1 MLDGEVDSYSS
12 KDTVGKDMLMI
23 ADLTETAMERE
34 QAMLVKRKTMRCAT
48 VQAYVKGYSRK
59 GKALFDLSRLDEDRC

>member
-1 MLDGEVDSYSS
+1 
-12 KDTVGKDMLMI
+12 MLMI